1 MKQKPKVNPL
11 LTQQMLAVMEETIEN
26 TSKGEKETE
35 VNEMLNNFLTYVL
48 KSLTKDVLNKIKD
61 STFVF
66 DEFIK
71 TVIDVDSNTKYRID
85 NVKQKYI
92 VIECD
97 DIYNKN
103 VSYKNIPIKKF
114 EDFIKKINL
123 SYDTLDN
130 VDETETSDIVF
141 LNLIID
147 NLVNKLKEEK
157 CVDSD

>member
-103 VSYKNIPIKKF
+103 VSYKNVPIKKF

-123 SYDTLDN
+123 NYDTLDN

-157 CVDSD
+157 CVDND

>member
-71 TVIDVDSNTKYRID
+71 TVIDVDNNTKYRID

-97 DIYNKN
+97 DIYNK
-103 VSYKNIPIKKF
+103 STTYKNVPIKKF

-147 NLVNKLKEEK
+147 NLVNNLKEEK
-157 CVDSD
+157 CVDND

>member
-103 VSYKNIPIKKF
+103 VSYKNVPIKKF

-157 CVDSD
+157 CVDND

>member
-26 TSKGEKETE
+26 TSKGENETE
-35 VNEMLNNFLTYVL
+35 VNKMLNNFLTYVL

-85 NVKQKYI
+85 SVKQKYI

-97 DIYNKN
+97 DIYNK
-103 VSYKNIPIKKF
+103 STTYKNVPIKKF

-147 NLVNKLKEEK
+147 NLANKLKEEK
-157 CVDSD
+157 CVDND

>member
-157 CVDSD
+157 CVDND

>member
-85 NVKQKYI
+85 SVKQKYI

-103 VSYKNIPIKKF
+103 VSYKNVPIKKF

-123 SYDTLDN
+123 NYDTLDN

-157 CVDSD
+157 CVDID

>member
-97 DIYNKN
+97 DIYNK
-103 VSYKNIPIKKF
+103 STTYKNVPIKKF

-157 CVDSD
+157 CVDND

>member
-103 VSYKNIPIKKF
+103 VSYKNVPIKKF
-114 EDFIKKINL
+114 EDFIKKRNL

-157 CVDSD
+157 CVDND

>member
-103 VSYKNIPIKKF
+103 ISYKNVPIKKF

-147 NLVNKLKEEK
+147 NLVNNLKEEK
-157 CVDSD
+157 CVDND

>member
-71 TVIDVDSNTKYRID
+71 TVIDVDNNTKYRID

-103 VSYKNIPIKKF
+103 ISYKNVPIKKF

-147 NLVNKLKEEK
+147 NLVNNLKEEK
-157 CVDSD
+157 CVDND

>member
-26 TSKGEKETE
+26 TSKGENETE
-35 VNEMLNNFLTYVL
+35 VNKMLNNFLTYVL

-85 NVKQKYI
+85 SVKQKYI

-97 DIYNKN
+97 DIYNK
-103 VSYKNIPIKKF
+103 STTYKNVPIKKF

-157 CVDSD
+157 CVDND

>member
-26 TSKGEKETE
+26 TSKGENETE
-35 VNEMLNNFLTYVL
+35 VNKMLNNFLTYVL

-97 DIYNKN
+97 DIYNK
-103 VSYKNIPIKKF
+103 STTYKNVPIKKF

-157 CVDSD
+157 CVDND

>member
-103 VSYKNIPIKKF
+103 VSYKNVPIKKF

-147 NLVNKLKEEK
+147 NLVNNLKEEK
-157 CVDSD
+157 CVDND

>member
-97 DIYNKN
+97 DIYNK
-103 VSYKNIPIKKF
+103 STTYKNVPIKKF

>member
-103 VSYKNIPIKKF
+103 VSYKNVPIKKF

-130 VDETETSDIVF
+130 VDESETSDIVF

-157 CVDSD
+157 CVDND

>member
-97 DIYNKN
+97 DIYNK
-103 VSYKNIPIKKF
+103 STTYKNVPIKKF

-147 NLVNKLKEEK
+147 NLVNNLKEEK
-157 CVDSD
+157 CVDND

>member
-71 TVIDVDSNTKYRID
+71 TVIDVDNNTKYRID

-103 VSYKNIPIKKF
+103 VSYKNVPIKKF

-147 NLVNKLKEEK
+147 NLVNNLKEEK
-157 CVDSD
+157 CVDND